1 MDKQIKTGSRL
12 MNQSEWTRRAFMY
25 TAASGVGAA
34 ATIGRASNVFAA
46 GDDALKIWANPGV
59 HQVGSKDWSAM
70 AAQGGLKLAATAKSA
85 RADEAIQKM
94 VVGDGNKLF
103 DAITDNGGGMED
115 AMASQKAIVP
125 LDTSKIPNWKNILP
139 VYNEG
144 GLAAHTIR
152 YEGKVYS
159 TPMISNADSMA
170 YDYKVLGFHPDSW
183 GMMFDAQFK
192 GRVALQNDF
201 GPTLTNMGI
210 YLKETGKIDIESPSN
225 MKPDEVKA
233 VCQFLIDWKKKGQ
246 FRTFWDG
253 FQNGV
258 GLLATGEVL
267 LSSCWEPIQIIANRK
282 TGDKADIRYG
292 TMKEGHQTWNNMIML
307 TKGGRAR
314 GRDEL
319 YYKLANVYLSPWF
332 GARTLAG
339 LGFAPQMTG
348 VDEYIKAN
356 PKDFPPDV
364 QARVL
369 DILTRKNNRFAVK
382 GNAWQNVF
390 PTHMRAYQDWWS
402 RLQAA

>member
-1 MDKQIKTGSRL
+1 

-25 TAASGVGAA
+25 AAASGVGAA
-34 ATIGRASNVFAA
+34 ATVGQAPNVFAA
-46 GDDALKIWANPGV
+46 SHADALKIWANPGV

-70 AAQGGLKLAATAKSA
+70 SAQGGLKIAATAKSA

-183 GMMFDAQFK
+183 GLMFDAQFK

-210 YLKETGKIDIESPSN
+210 YLKETGKIDIENPSN

-332 GARTLAG
+332 RARTLAG

-369 DILTRKNNRFAVK
+369 DILTRKNARFAVK

-390 PTHMRAYQDWWS
+390 PTHIRAYQDWWS

>member
-1 MDKQIKTGSRL
+1 

-34 ATIGRASNVFAA
+34 ATIGRAPNVFAA
-46 GDDALKIWANPGV
+46 GEDALKIWANPGV

-170 YDYKVLGFHPDSW
+170 YDYKELGFHPDSW

-369 DILTRKNNRFAVK
+369 DILTRKNHRFAVK

>member
-1 MDKQIKTGSRL
+1 

-34 ATIGRASNVFAA
+34 ATIGRAPNVFAA
-46 GDDALKIWANPGV
+46 GEDALKIWANPGV

-170 YDYKVLGFHPDSW
+170 YDYKELGFHPDSW

>member
-1 MDKQIKTGSRL
+1 
-12 MNQSEWTRRAFMY
+12 MNQFEFTRRLFLHS
-25 TAASGVGAA
+25 AAGVA
-34 ATIGRASNVFAA
+34 ATA
-46 GDDALKIWANPGV
+46 GLGGIAGVSLAQGNELKIWANPGV
-59 HQVGSKDWSAM
+59 HKVGAKDWSAM
-70 AAQGGLKLAATAKSA
+70 ETQAGISIAATAKSA
-85 RADEAIQKM
+85 RADESIQKM
-94 VVGDGNKLF
+94 VVGDGNRLF

-115 AMASQKAIVP
+115 ALASQKAIVP
-125 LDTSKIPNWKNILP
+125 LDTSRIPNWKNILP
-139 VYNEG
+139 IYNEG
-144 GLAAHTIR
+144 GAAADTLR

-159 TPMISNADSMA
+159 TPIISNADSMA
-170 YDYKVLGFHPDSW
+170 YDYKALGFHPDSW
-183 GMMFDAQFK
+183 AVMFDSQFK

-201 GPTLTNMGI
+201 GPTLTNMAI
-210 YLKETGKIDIESPSN
+210 YLKESGKVDIANAAN
-225 MKPDEVKA
+225 MKPNEVKA
-233 VCQFLIDWKKKGQ
+233 VCQFLIDYKKKGQ

-258 GLLATGEVL
+258 GLLASGEVL
-267 LSSCWEPIQIIANRK
+267 MASCWEPIQIVANKK

-307 TKGGRAR
+307 TRGGRQR

-339 LGFAPQMTG
+339 LGFGPQMTG
-348 VDEYIKAN
+348 VDDYIKAN
-356 PKDFPPDV
+356 PKDFPPAV

-369 DILTRKNNRFAVK
+369 DILKRKNERYAVK

-390 PTHMRAYQDWWS
+390 PTHLRAYQDWWS

>member
-1 MDKQIKTGSRL
+1 

-25 TAASGVGAA
+25 AAASGVGAA
-34 ATIGRASNVFAA
+34 ATVGRAPNVFAA
-46 GDDALKIWANPGV
+46 DDALKIWANPGV

-70 AAQGGLKLAATAKSA
+70 SAQGGIKIAATAKSA

-125 LDTSKIPNWKNILP
+125 LDTSRIPNWKNILP

-183 GMMFDAQFK
+183 GLMFDAQFK

-210 YLKETGKIDIESPSN
+210 YLKETGKIDIENPSN

-307 TKGGRAR
+307 TKGGRGR

-369 DILTRKNNRFAVK
+369 DILTRKNSRFAVK

-390 PTHMRAYQDWWS
+390 PTHIRAYQDWWS